1 MSTSSRLLV
10 MKPSTS
16 GTGSASV
23 TSTTGARPKK
33 RTQNRRF
40 ENADRTINLDS
51 DTNSP
56 STSQQSA
63 NLANSGRKV
72 GPKSQSRKKLSLTNR
87 QNRSGYN
94 NNMRR
99 SSSSGTSTAGSP
111 KKRKKGKSLKQQLR
125 ETVLDESADWRQRF
139 RQGEEKNR
147 KLHEKLLIKKQA
159 IQSQKE
165 EHRREIKSLNESF
178 NGKIGQETDRHFK
191 EKTKIEKELRSMTK
205 RAEKAELD
213 LIKAESVKTVQSG
226 SGEALFQ
233 DMLGNL
239 KEFLDGQLQCSICNE
254 IYVYSSVIS
263 CGHTFCE
270 DCIEGWKKKQPN
282 TTCPICR
289 SDIIITCSN
298 QVMDSFIEKFVDN
311 FFPDDAKKA
320 RNELI
325 ADRKAKKD
333 AREAK
338 HKNKPILS
346 AGTRRRILNLE
357 SDNNDDDSDSD
368 FGLMFRLPDLDSP
381 TRYSTASSVASSLS
395 RNRDDMLSTPNWSEH
410 SEVEYNFS
418 SDSDSDNSYQPG
430 QVIEDVDLSLLDVLE
445 PIGAAFNIDAEDSD
459 DHFSHDD
466 EEDGNNDTDADDAAV
481 TPNEDSTDEDDSD
494 DDDDDND
501 ENDELAEVRF
511 EFPGNTGWPAFS
523 DSD

>member
-1 MSTSSRLLV
+1 

-23 TSTTGARPKK
+23 TSTTGAKPKK
-33 RTQNRRF
+33 RTQSKRSRERN
-40 ENADRTINLDS
+40 ENAERTITLDS

-56 STSQQSA
+56 STSQQTS
-63 NLANSGRKV
+63 NLANSRQKG
-72 GPKSQSRKKLSLTNR
+72 GLKSQSRKKSSLSNR
-87 QNRSGYN
+87 QNRNAGYN

-99 SSSSGTSTAGSP
+99 SSSSGTSTGGSP
-111 KKRKKGKSLKQQLR
+111 NKRIKKKGKSLKQQLR

-139 RQGEEKNR
+139 RQTEEKHR
-147 KLHEKLLIKKQA
+147 QLQEKLSVKKNKMKTLREDH
-159 IQSQKE
+159 S
-165 EHRREIKSLNESF
+165 REIQRITDSF
-178 NGKIGQETDRHFK
+178 NAKAGQETDRHFK
-191 EKTKIEKELRSMTK
+191 EKAKIEKELRNMTK

-213 LIKAESVKTVQSG
+213 LIKAESVKTVQGG

-239 KEFLDGQLQCSICNE
+239 KEFMEGQLQCSICNE
-254 IYVYSSVIS
+254 IYVYPSVIS

-289 SDIIITCSN
+289 SDIIITSPN
-298 QVMDSFIEKFVDN
+298 QVMEQFIEKFVDN

-320 RNELI
+320 RLELI
-325 ADRKAKKD
+325 ADRKAKKE
-333 AREAK
+333 ARETK
-338 HKNKPILS
+338 RKSKSKPILS

-357 SDNNDDDSDSD
+357 SDDNGDDSDSS
-368 FGLMFRLPDLDSP
+368 FGLMFNAQLPDLDSP
-381 TRYSTASSVASSLS
+381 SRYSTASSVASSLS
-395 RNRDDMLSTPNWSEH
+395 RNRDGMVSTPNWSGQ
-410 SEVEYNFS
+410 SDVEYNFS

-430 QVIEDVDLSLLDVLE
+430 QDIEDVDLSLLDVLE
-445 PIGAAFNIDAEDSD
+445 PSFNIDAEDS

-466 EEDGNNDTDADDAAV
+466 EEDGNNDTDADDGAV
-481 TPNEDSTDEDDSD
+481 TPNEDSTDDDDSD
-494 DDDDDND
+494 DDDDDDND
-501 ENDELAEVRF
+501 DEAEVRF